1 MIIATAGHVDHGKT
15 ALVKAL
21 TGVDT
26 DRLPQ
31 EKARGISIDLGFA
44 YATTAKGA
52 TLGFVDVP
60 GHERFVRNMLA
71 GVCGIDYVMLVV
83 AADDGVMPQ
92 TREHL
97 AIVDLIGVT
106 RGIVVISKIDC
117 VSAERIAEVRAD
129 VAALIAPT
137 GLARARMIEASALT
151 GRGIEAL
158 RHDLD
163 AAADAHSVA
172 FDARRGFRY
181 AVDRAF
187 SVAGSGTVVTG
198 TVFHGA
204 ARVGDRLTL
213 SPSGAEVRVRSLQK
227 AGVAAQ
233 RVQAGERCALNLAG
247 VERADV
253 GRGYWVVADDAPS
266 TRLDVELRLLD
277 DAPQALRHWAP
288 VHLHIGTADVGARVA
303 IAQGRSVTPGEAAVV
318 QLLCDAPVSAVA
330 GDRFIV
336 RDPSALHTLG
346 GGVVLDPF
354 PPARRMPRA
363 ARALQLKAHALLA
376 PERVLPA
383 LLEASPAGVDL
394 LQFGRAFN
402 LIADHRDAL
411 ARDASAVVLP
421 TQPPRALRAAAV
433 DTLKNALVV
442 TLARF
447 HAESPQAPG
456 LELSALRREV
466 APGLSADT
474 FATLLRG
481 AAAELRLEIT
491 GSTVRRAG
499 HVATANRADE
509 VLWQRVKPRLVE
521 AGFRGRLLREL
532 ADDMR
537 MRGPVLADFLH
548 RKATTGELV
557 RVTPQ
562 RFYPREVLAQLAALA
577 TEMAGEAPDQGFIAA
592 QFRDRTGVNRTV
604 AIEILECLDRLGIT
618 QRVGDA
624 RKIRKDFVPILG
636 AASAPRAAVP
646 RTPPKPA
653 PRATP

>member
-1 MIIATAGHVDHGKT
+1 VIVATAGHVDHGKT
-15 ALVKAL
+15 ALIKAL

-44 YATTAKGA
+44 YLATPGGA

-97 AIVDLIGVT
+97 AIVDLLGVAQ
-106 RGIVVISKIDC
+106 GIVVVSKVDC
-117 VSAERIAEVRAD
+117 VAAERITEVRAQI
-129 VAALIAPT
+129 AALVAGTALAGADIVEVSAST
-137 GLARARMIEASALT
+137 GH
-151 GRGIEAL
+151 GVDAL
-158 RHDLD
+158 RGRLE
-163 AAADAHSVA
+163 AAADASARA

-204 ARVGDRLTL
+204 ARIGDRLKL
-213 SPSGAEVRVRSLQK
+213 SPSGKDARVRGIQK

-233 RVQAGERCALNLAG
+233 GVQAGERCALNLSG
-247 VERADV
+247 VELADL
-253 GRGYWVVADDAPS
+253 GRGQWIVAEDAP
-266 TRLDVELRLLD
+266 TRRLDAELRILG
-277 DAPQALRHWAP
+277 DADQPLRHWSP

-303 IAQGRSVTPGEAAVV
+303 IAQGRSIAPGEAAVV
-318 QLLCDAPVSAVA
+318 QLLCDTLVCAVV

-336 RDPSALHTLG
+336 RDPSATHTLG

-354 PPARRMPRA
+354 APVRRVPRA
-363 ARALQLKAHALLA
+363 ERALQLDAYALKD
-376 PERVLPA
+376 PERALPA
-383 LLEASPAGVDL
+383 LLAASPAGVDL
-394 LQFGRAFN
+394 AQFGRAFD
-402 LIADHRDAL
+402 LAPAHRDAL
-411 ARDASAVVLP
+411 AREAGAVVVP
-421 TQPPRALRAAAV
+421 TQPPRALRGDAV
-433 DTLKNALVV
+433 ETIKNAAIV

-456 LELSALRREV
+456 LEMATLRREV
-466 APGLSADT
+466 APALSSDT
-474 FATLLRG
+474 FAALLRL
-481 AAAELRLEIT
+481 AAVELRIEIT
-491 GSTVRRAG
+491 GSIVRRAG

-509 VLWQRVKPRLVE
+509 VLWQRVKPRMAE
-521 AGFRGRLLREL
+521 AGFRGRLLRDL
-532 ADDMR
+532 ADDAR
-537 MRGPVLADFLH
+537 VREPVLADFLH
-548 RKATTGELV
+548 RKAATGEVV

-562 RFYPREVLAQLAALA
+562 RFYPREVMADLAELAAALA
-577 TEMAGEAPDQGFIAA
+577 AAAPEGTFIAA

-624 RKIRKDFVPILG
+624 RKMRKDFVPILG
-636 AASAPRAAVP
+636 AASAMRAEARRVPSPRAAP
-646 RTPPKPA
+646 
-653 PRATP
+653 